1 MEYIDNADNELLK
14 FALNNFNELFLK
26 HALRNSIIWSQVMI
40 DKDIVNEIFSLFRKR
55 MRSELILN
63 VLLFSDLT
71 RWE

>member
-1 MEYIDNADNELLK
+1 
-14 FALNNFNELFLK
+14 
-26 HALRNSIIWSQVMI
+26 MI